1 MRSRIAILGLGLLL
15 GVTWDSPS
23 RLSAA
28 SIVAVPPPVP
38 ESLSPEGWLKRAREA
53 QARGLHKQAIDL
65 AGRAI
70 GAAPKDPRGY
80 FLRSQSYET
89 TRQFGLAEADLGS
102 AMDLAP
108 VEPALLM
115 QRGTLRLKM
124 GEFAASLAD
133 FDRYVELRP
142 TRAPELWQ
150 RGIALF
156 YAGRYADG
164 RKQFELHRTVNPD
177 DVENSAWHYACI
189 ARLDGVEAARAAW
202 LEVRGDTRVPMSQI
216 QDLFLGRTTPEALLQ
231 VAEASPN
238 PAAKLSAEFY
248 AQFYLSLYHGAAGR
262 KEPEA
267 LGAGEAAKRAASMGL
282 MGDIARVH
290 EEWVV
295 HRLRAAATAK

>member
-1 MRSRIAILGLGLLL
+1 MRSALAITSLGLFLGTGLGASL
-15 GVTWDSPS
+15 
-23 RLSAA
+23 RLPAA
-28 SIVAVPPPVP
+28 SLVAAPPPP
-38 ESLSPEGWLKRAREA
+38 AESASPEAWLQQAREA
-53 QARGLHKQAIDL
+53 QGRGLHKRAIEA

-70 GAAPKDPRGY
+70 SAAPKDPRGY
-80 FLRSQSYET
+80 FLRAQSYES
-89 TRQFGLAEADLGS
+89 TRQFGLAEADLGL
-102 AMDLAP
+102 AMENAP

-124 GEFAASLAD
+124 GEFATSLAD
-133 FDRYVELRP
+133 FDRYIELRP
-142 TRAPELWQ
+142 TRAAELWQ

-164 RKQFELHRTVNPD
+164 RKQFELHRTVNPN

-231 VAEASPN
+231 VADAQAQPS
-238 PAAKLSAEFY
+238 AKLAAQFY

-267 LGAGEAAKRAASMGL
+267 LGAGEAAKLAPSMGL

-290 EEWVV
+290 EDWVV
-295 HRLRAAATAK
+295 RRLRAAAAK